1 MVGHNGNAL
10 ILLELFS
17 RSEIL
22 MNNKIRHNNEIPW
35 KRFLIMSIFIIFILF
50 VFSSTVDILN
60 YFNLFSNIDDVYMQ
74 KSSEL
79 IAIIIV
85 TVMIWMVTNV

>member
-1 MVGHNGNAL
+1 
-10 ILLELFS
+10 
-17 RSEIL
+17 

-50 VFSSTVDILN
+50 MFSSTVDILN
-60 YFNLFSNIDDVYMQ
+60 YFSLFSNIDDAYMQ